1 MSAAHLT
8 RPLCYAHHAVTLA
21 LQDLRHVLVQLVRVQ
36 GDLRDEAHVH
46 HTCTSRV
53 TPSINV
59 VREPKNA
66 Y

>member
-1 MSAAHLT
+1 
-8 RPLCYAHHAVTLA
+8 VTLA